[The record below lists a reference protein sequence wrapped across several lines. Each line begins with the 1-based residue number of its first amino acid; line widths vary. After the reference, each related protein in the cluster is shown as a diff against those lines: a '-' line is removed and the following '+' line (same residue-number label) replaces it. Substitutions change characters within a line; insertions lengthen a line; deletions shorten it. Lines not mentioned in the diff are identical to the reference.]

1 MSDVKPDC
9 YAFPFSLPQR
19 DGSVTN
25 CPGMTLRD
33 YFAAAAIPEAMRIL
47 VAAPEVTK
55 PGEEPDD
62 AVSRIAWEIADAMM
76 KRRASTP

>member
-19 DGSVTN
+19 DGTTN
-25 CPGMTLRD
+25 CCPGMTLRD
-33 YFAAAAIPEAMRIL
+33 YFAAAAVSEAMR
-47 VAAPEVTK
+47 AF
-55 PGEEPDD
+55 PDAD
-62 AVSRIAWEIADAMM
+62 AVARLAYEVADAML